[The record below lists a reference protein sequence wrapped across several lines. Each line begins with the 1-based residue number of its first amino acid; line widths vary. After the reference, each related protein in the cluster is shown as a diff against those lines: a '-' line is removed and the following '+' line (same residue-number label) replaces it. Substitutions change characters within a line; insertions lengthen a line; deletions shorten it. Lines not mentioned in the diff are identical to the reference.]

1 MNRKLI
7 QKLCCP
13 FDKNDL
19 SIKVILETED
29 KQIIEGI
36 LNCSKCQRY
45 FPIIYGIP
53 IMTPDEYR
61 EKSLELPSLQRWG
74 LEIDSEQKS
83 FQLIIPIEQ
92 KKLK

>member
-1 MNRKLI
+1 
-7 QKLCCP
+7 
-13 FDKNDL
+13 
-19 SIKVILETED
+19 
-29 KQIIEGI
+29 
-36 LNCSKCQRY
+36 
-45 FPIIYGIP
+45 
-53 IMTPDEYR
+53 MTPDEYR